1 MHTHLRAKL
10 QPRIKA
16 TSHLFGRGS
25 EEKGNMLS
33 LLTKSRKSPGSP
45 VLPDM
50 SPAEHSQST
59 HRAMWP
65 CPGRIVQLVSMGQSG
80 HPNPE
85 QCELMKLLLCTWT
98 SPRAVMARCRWYNT
112 TLHPCQQALPTNFTK
127 LLIKFFPE
135 LQNEGK
141 LSFLGALAFRKT
153 SSSTEVIPCV
163 DESWSPIHRNLLC
176 IAVTLSASQLLY
188 YFSRFC
194 LHTLLLFFPY
204 SQAPY

>member
-1 MHTHLRAKL
+1 MCTHTWEPNFSPEQRPLAICLAGGVRKRETCWAYWANPARAL
-10 QPRIKA
+10 EAPCYQTWA
-16 TSHLFGRGS
+16 Q
-25 EEKGNMLS
+25 
-33 LLTKSRKSPGSP
+33 
-45 VLPDM
+45 
-50 SPAEHSQST
+50 QST
-59 HRAMWP
+59 HGAMWP
-65 CPGRIVQLVSMGQSG
+65 CPGRIVQLVGVGQSS
-80 HPNPE
+80 HPTPE

-98 SPRAVMARCRWYNT
+98 SPWAIMARCRWYTT

-127 LLIKFFPE
+127 LLTKFFPE

-141 LSFLGALAFRKT
+141 LGFLGALVFRKT

-176 IAVTLSASQLLY
+176 IAVALSASQLLY